1 MGVYIYCL
9 EEDYTYRSSIKGRVF
24 ENEWFK
30 LEKNGTITVKGS
42 HKKGYAWDGCSPKFK
57 FKDICWLGTPDAVL
71 NWETKKPKTY
81 YASMV
86 HDVFYQFS
94 KDVKPFIKRKEV
106 DDLFYDILKENNFRL
121 ASVYYRV
128 VRLVSWMFW

>member
-121 ASVYYRV
+121 ANVYYRV